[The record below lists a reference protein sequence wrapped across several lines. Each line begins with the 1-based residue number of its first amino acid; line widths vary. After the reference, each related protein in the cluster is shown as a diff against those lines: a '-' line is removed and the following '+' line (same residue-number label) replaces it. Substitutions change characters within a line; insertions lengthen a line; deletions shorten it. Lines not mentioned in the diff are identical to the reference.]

1 MSEEVWSLLETRDGG
16 LHGTA
21 FKMAAEARR
30 TARIFGGSACGL
42 LLGPDPERHLPALG
56 PCGLDKVYICPTS
69 QGSSAETYASFL
81 AAAAREYKPRF
92 VLLAHTPAGAEAAA
106 RLAVGLRCGLI
117 SECTDFQ
124 KSGDE
129 CLARKPVYNGRAD
142 ALMTWREPPYLAT
155 LKLSA
160 LEDAQA
166 GPASSPEVVP
176 LNLELPPEELEF
188 VRRWQVDLS
197 ELEITEAG
205 VVVGVGKGVSE
216 KIMAQVQH
224 LAELAGAA
232 LGGTRIAVHT
242 GLIPVSRQIG
252 TTGKWLASDLYL
264 ALGISGAPQHVMGIK
279 GVESILAVN
288 TSHDAPIFKYAK
300 LGVVGD
306 VADIVPRLIDL
317 LKGRRQNQ

>member
-1 MSEEVWSLLETRDGG
+1 MPEEVWSLLETQDNA

-21 FKMAAEARR
+21 LKMAAEARR
-30 TARIFGGSACGL
+30 TARIFGGAACAV
-42 LLGPDPERHLPALG
+42 LLGPDPERHLAVLEPY
-56 PCGLDKVYICPTS
+56 GLDKVYLCPTA
-69 QGSSAETYASFL
+69 GRPAFETCASLL
-81 AAAAREYKPRF
+81 AAAAREHEPRF
-92 VLLAHTPAGAEAAA
+92 VLLAHTPTGAEAAA
-106 RLAVGLRCGLI
+106 RLAVRLGRGLVT
-117 SECTDFQ
+117 ECTDFA

-142 ALMTWREPPYLAT
+142 ALITWEEPPYLAT

-160 LEDAQA
+160 LEDVPA
-166 GPASSPEVVP
+166 GPASRPEVA
-176 LNLELPPEELEF
+176 LLDLELPPDELEF
-188 VRRWQVDLS
+188 VRRWQVDLE

-216 KIMAQVQH
+216 KIMAQVRH

-264 ALGISGAPQHVMGIK
+264 ALGVSGAPQHVMGIK
-279 GVESILAVN
+279 GVANILAVN

-317 LKGRRQNQ
+317 LKGRRQDQ